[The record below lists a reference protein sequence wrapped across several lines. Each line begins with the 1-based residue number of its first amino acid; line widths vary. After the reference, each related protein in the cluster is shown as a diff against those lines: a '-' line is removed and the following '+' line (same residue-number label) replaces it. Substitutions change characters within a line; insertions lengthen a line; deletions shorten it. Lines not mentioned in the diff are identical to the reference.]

1 MWWGAPTIRTS
12 LDALQIFNP
21 QKGGGGGG
29 GPKIMLFIFPLI
41 TFIRYIS
48 LRGELIGKAVCLLV
62 QIMFKYFFIL
72 LKKTD

>member
-1 MWWGAPTIRTS
+1 MFDP
-12 LDALQIFNP
+12 P
-21 QKGGGGGG
+21 KKGGGGGEWR
-29 GPKIMLFIFPLI
+29 PKIMLFIFPLI

-72 LKKTD
+72 FKKTD